1 MSEISAGTQARIED
15 LQEDNV
21 QLRMEADILRREICA
36 NVDAMREGRKT
47 MRLARGK
54 IANLRRA
61 LEKACEQIVD
71 SYYYRCPNELN
82 NWERS
87 KNCLSA
93 CDVGTGIEADCWMQ
107 HFMEKNDG

>member
-1 MSEISAGTQARIED
+1 MSLTQIREQLVSAIVDINEIEKERD
-15 LQEDNV
+15 H
-21 QLRMEADILRREICA
+21 
-36 NVDAMREGRKT
+36 
-47 MRLARGK
+47 
-54 IANLRRA
+54 LRRA